1 MTCSPS
7 QLDSRSVASTE
18 RERIRSQLLVLLE
31 NLGCDGPLDDSVSPT
46 GDAALSTA
54 LMDAFRK
61 TADGEAFDGLVRW
74 AGPQLRARVRSRL
87 RSLGAMLDPNE
98 VWQDTIVNIY
108 RYPDRFLASR
118 PGAFAAWSSTIV
130 DNAIRRHLRNTKR
143 DLGVTLRD
151 PELLQEQ
158 ADTSMREP
166 SAEAENHEECL
177 ATANAFGIV
186 LQAYLVAYQQL
197 GERERF
203 VLQMVEVRHMRYAEL
218 AQILGIRPEALKM
231 VVFRARKRIH
241 DRLQRLLTGVEVEK
255 PVGSKSPT
263 NHTKPAVSK
272 RSASEV
278 VATSTA
284 AAVA

>member
-1 MTCSPS
+1 
-7 QLDSRSVASTE
+7 
-18 RERIRSQLLVLLE
+18 
-31 NLGCDGPLDDSVSPT
+31 
-46 GDAALSTA
+46 
-54 LMDAFRK
+54 MDAFRK
-61 TADGEAFDGLVRW
+61 TGDSEAFDGLVRW

-130 DNAIRRHLRNTKR
+130 DNAIRRHLRRSKR

-151 PELLQEQ
+151 PEVLQEQ
-158 ADTSMREP
+158 ADESMREP
-166 SAEAENHEECL
+166 SKQAETHEECM
-177 ATANAFGIV
+177 ATASAFGLV
-186 LQAYLVAYQQL
+186 LQAYLLAFHKL
-197 GERERF
+197 AERERF
-203 VLQMVEVRHMRYAEL
+203 VLQMVEVRQMRYAEL

-241 DRLQRLLTGVEVEK
+241 DRLQQLLSGNGLDK
-255 PVGSKSPT
+255 ARGGR
-263 NHTKPAVSK
+263 
-272 RSASEV
+272 RSASV
-278 VATSTA
+278 GAAAGSGPA